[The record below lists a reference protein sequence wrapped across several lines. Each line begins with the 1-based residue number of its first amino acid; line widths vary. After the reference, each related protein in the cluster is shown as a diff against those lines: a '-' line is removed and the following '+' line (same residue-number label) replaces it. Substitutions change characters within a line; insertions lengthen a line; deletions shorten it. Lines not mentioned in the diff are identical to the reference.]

1 MRRALSIASCAT
13 LLAMASATPGRA
25 QDQTEEPPPAAYMA
39 LVEEAVAESAADHW
53 AEARSLFREAQELYP
68 NARALRGIGMTSYEL
83 RDYTGAYWA
92 LTAALAETRRALD
105 AEQRAQVE
113 TLLARVNARIGRFTV
128 AHLGEQQ
135 AVSVDGIRQTL
146 SPEGYLLM
154 STGEHQVIVVLT
166 DARRLTGR
174 LMVRGGEVGPLP
186 MEPLGPEVEPR
197 AVAEAE
203 VAPRSTPD
211 SRAAVTPPRDAGVQ
225 RAVGWASVGTS
236 VALVAVGTALVAVGR
251 TDVSFLE
258 SADGGTVWDDVER
271 LYDRSPRFMRGGT
284 ALLVLGTAA
293 AATGVVL
300 VVRAGGDDDER
311 DDDADDDD
319 EASTPAVGP
328 RVQARVAPT
337 GAQLEVMW

>member
-1 MRRALSIASCAT
+1 MRRALSTACFAT

-39 LVEEAVAESAADHW
+39 LVEEAVTESAADHW

-105 AEQRAQVE
+105 EEQRAQVE

-186 MEPLGPEVEPR
+186 MEPLAPEVEPR
-197 AVAEAE
+197 AVAEA
-203 VAPRSTPD
+203 APLDTPA
-211 SRAAVTPPRDAGVQ
+211 SRAAVTPPRDTGVQ
-225 RAVGWASVGTS
+225 RAVGWVSVGTS

-258 SADGGTVWDDVER
+258 SPAGGTVWDDVER

-300 VVRAGGDDDER
+300 VVRAGGDDD
-311 DDDADDDD
+311 DDD
-319 EASTPAVGP
+319 EDDVDASTRATGA

-337 GAQLEVMW
+337 SAQLEVMW